1 MEHAAI
7 QLKLSDYLDHA
18 VTPEE
23 KAAIEGHLA
32 ACPECRKALAELAAT
47 RRHVQ
52 SLAEVDPPPWLTGK
66 IMARVREQAEQKRGF
81 FRRLFYPLH
90 IKLPVEAMG
99 LIFLTVTAYLI
110 FRNIQPEMKPLV
122 TPSKEIYERAQPA
135 SPQTATPL
143 ESSEEKKQIRQKAE
157 QPSMAEKSLAPAPR
171 ADMTMPLES
180 SAAKPAAQAEMA
192 AKEVAAPEP
201 QPDRKMKLAEMAAKP
216 GERSEMV
223 RKQTAMAAPAAHAT
237 RPLEEAA
244 PGQERRAA
252 EPPTLTAKKFALD
265 AQPLQLTLSAKDAPA
280 VGIRIEEAVGQ
291 LGGKIIKR
299 EAFENTQLLF
309 VQVDVKKV
317 DELLATL
324 EHLGEV
330 TEKVL
335 PAKEAEGS
343 RVITIRIVPI
353 PLSP

>member
-7 QLKLSDYLDHA
+7 QLKLSEYLDHA

-23 KAAIEGHLA
+23 KAAIEGHLG

-66 IMARVREQAEQKRGF
+66 IMARVGEQAEQKSGF
-81 FRRLFYPLH
+81 LRRLFYPLH

-110 FRNIQPEMKPLV
+110 FRNIQPEIKPLV
-122 TPSKEIYERAQPA
+122 TPSEEIYERAQPA
-135 SPQTATPL
+135 SPQRAAPL
-143 ESSEEKKQIRQKAE
+143 ESSAEKKGIRQKAE
-157 QPSMAEKSLAPAPR
+157 QPSMADKPVAPAPG
-171 ADMTMPLES
+171 ADMTMPMES
-180 SAAKPAAQAEMA
+180 SAAKPAPQAEMA
-192 AKEVAAPEP
+192 AREAGAPEP
-201 QPDRKMKLAEMAAKP
+201 QPGRKMKLEEMAAKP
-216 GERSEMV
+216 GERSEVV
-223 RKQTAMAAPAAHAT
+223 RKQAAMAAPTAHAT

-244 PGQERRAA
+244 PEQERRVA
-252 EPPTLTAKKFALD
+252 EPPTLTAKQLALE

-280 VGIRIEEAVGQ
+280 VGSRIEEAVGQ

-299 EAFENTQLLF
+299 ESLENAQLLF

-317 DELLATL
+317 EELLATL

-330 TEKVL
+330 IEKLL

-343 RVITIRIVPI
+343 RVITIKIVPI
-353 PLSP
+353 SPSP